1 MTSDGPLPPN
11 VLLLRPEGQEW
22 PDPVSSAAFH
32 GLAGEVATMIEP
44 HSESD
49 PVAILAQ
56 FLVAFGSCIGT
67 GPHYAVEA
75 THHGANEFVVLVG
88 SSAKARKGSS
98 WDHVARIFAQVDPAW
113 STSRVVS
120 GLSSGEGL
128 IWRVRDSVEGKDET
142 ADKRLLV
149 LESEFASVLKST
161 AREGNTLSPVV
172 RNAWDH
178 KVLQALTK
186 NSPAIA
192 TGAHIS
198 IVGHI
203 TRDELLRWT
212 TATELANGFLNR
224 FMLFAV
230 RRSKLLPEGGSI
242 DALHWDPLLARLRAA
257 LDHGRSTRRFRLDDQ
272 ARRRWWAIYPE
283 LSAAGPGLLGAVTA
297 RAEAHVVR
305 LALIYALLDRAE
317 HIGVAHIDAALAL
330 WAHAQASA
338 EWVFGDSLGDPIA
351 DEIWRALRDEPAGLT
366 RTDIRDLFGRNRRSR
381 DIDAALGSLSAAGR
395 VDRASRQDRGRPA
408 ELWRARA

>member
-1 MTSDGPLPPN
+1 MTTDRPQAPN
-11 VLLLRPEGQEW
+11 VVALHPPADDWPE
-22 PDPVSSAAFH
+22 PISAAAFH
-32 GLAGEVATMIEP
+32 GLAGEVVAMIEP
-44 HSESD
+44 HTESD

-56 FLVAFGSCIGT
+56 LLVAFGSCV
-67 GPHYAVEA
+67 GPGAHYAVEA
-75 THHGANEFVVLVG
+75 TRHGANEFVVLVG
-88 SSAKARKGSS
+88 PSAKARKGSS
-98 WDHVARIFAQVDPAW
+98 WDHVERIFAEVDPGW
-113 STSRVVS
+113 SRGRVAS

-128 IWRVRDSVEGKDET
+128 IWRVRDGVEPEGEA

-161 AREGNTLSPVV
+161 GREGNTLSPVV

-186 NSPAIA
+186 NSPATA

-203 TRDELLRWT
+203 TRDELVRWI

-242 DALHWDPLLARLRAA
+242 DALDWGPVLARLRAA
-257 LDHGRSTRRFRLDDQ
+257 LDHGRSPRRLGLDDE
-272 ARRRWWAIYPE
+272 ARRRWWAVYPQ
-283 LSAAGPGLLGAVTA
+283 LSTAVPGLLGAVTA

-305 LALIYALLDRAE
+305 LALIYALLDGAE
-317 HIGVAHIDAALAL
+317 EIGLAHMEAALAV
-330 WAHAQASA
+330 WAHAQRSA
-338 EWVFGDSLGDPIA
+338 EWVFGDSLGDPVA
-351 DEIWRALRDEPAGLT
+351 DEIWRALRDEPGGLT
-366 RTDIRDLFGRNRRSR
+366 RTEIRDLFGRNRRGR

-395 VDRASRQDRGRPA
+395 IDRASRQDRGRPA
-408 ELWRARA
+408 ELWRARS

>member
-1 MTSDGPLPPN
+1 MERILAE
-11 VLLLRPEGQEW
+11 V
-22 PDPVSSAAFH
+22 DPVWSRAR
-32 GLAGEVATMIEP
+32 VA
-44 HSESD
+44 
-49 PVAILAQ
+49 
-56 FLVAFGSCIGT
+56 
-67 GPHYAVEA
+67 
-75 THHGANEFVVLVG
+75 
-88 SSAKARKGSS
+88 
-98 WDHVARIFAQVDPAW
+98 
-113 STSRVVS
+113 S

-128 IWRVRDSVEGKDET
+128 IWRVRDGVDPEPQT

-186 NSPAIA
+186 NSPATA

-198 IVGHI
+198 IVCHI
-203 TRDELLRWT
+203 TRDELVRWT

-242 DALHWDPLLARLRAA
+242 DALEWGPVLARLRAA
-257 LDHGRSTRRFRLDDQ
+257 LDHGRSPRRLGLDDD
-272 ARRRWWAIYPE
+272 ARRRWWAVYPE
-283 LSAAGPGLLGAVTA
+283 LSAAQPGLLGAVTA

-305 LALIYALLDRAE
+305 LALIYALLDCSE
-317 HIGVAHIDAALAL
+317 EIGLAHLGAALAV

-338 EWVFGDSLGDPIA
+338 EWVFGDSLGDPVA

-366 RTDIRDLFGRNRRSR
+366 RTEIRDLFGRNRRSR
-381 DIDAALGSLSAAGR
+381 DIDAALGSLSDAGR
-395 VDRASRQDRGRPA
+395 IDRDSRQDRGRPA
-408 ELWRARA
+408 ELWRARG